1 MSRLNVAKDW
11 ETWKNAIQ
19 TLYIVENRHLEG
31 EQGVIEEMA
40 RRHNFQASK
49 NQYERHLKRWG
60 FSKKKTKEMWQV
72 ISGKVRK
79 RKQNHKKTNVYLDGI
94 LVPAK
99 KLSKEMSRQGFMSTT
114 ERLTWAQAPSP
125 RTPEGFNFRTPSTI
139 TVSRLIF
146 EELPIL
152 QCQESIQKLLG
163 SPLHF
168 DQDSNALVTAVG
180 NLLSDKAKSPAAS
193 MLGSFLPIAAFKD
206 EPFGSNL
213 AIERSDQ
220 LGSVQV
226 LSFLTYMTSNNLFA
240 EFMGNERALYHW
252 VKLHGPSSVAMFK
265 TIEGPSADAVFQNM
279 FRLAVEAEDLQ
290 MVKHLIN
297 MGANPNEPGCKH
309 VGCPEV
315 FTPLQYACL
324 RGNTPLVKELIRAG
338 STIDDAEYGWK
349 GSTLGLA
356 IFGFG
361 QRDSHENHLGIPRS
375 AIHELDSLYDDD
387 EMNEEEWRKQRVLLE
402 MNEERDLLE
411 LVRVLVQSHAKVNL
425 AYAATSEDDEDKD
438 EDGNYDKSYPLLP
451 GSYRS
456 PLSIASA
463 YLYPLIVDFLLCNK
477 ADASYRAHPDNTSLA
492 LSECLF
498 SGVYGPHGMSDGFF
512 ESETSA
518 KARILHI
525 VSSLIAAGAEVNGK
539 PDYHIAGLREVTDCT
554 CLSAKMSE
562 DCYQSAV
569 DLAIRIEDAELINL
583 MISAGAIR
591 NSHCLNVA
599 IRHERFDIFR
609 RLIDSVADLPDWTTS
624 PLDECSTDT
633 VGPWPGASQ
642 QAIRDFQG
650 KRGLILA
657 AICLGETSFLED
669 FLESTESQNAGILDG
684 CRGLTQA
691 LEHCCSRGFTEII
704 RLLLRP
710 NAIHKPLPESVMDC
724 VLPTA
729 IEMCHTAIVNLL
741 LEAGANIH
749 AAGEPLIRLAI
760 RQDDLQLLRKLIE
773 AGVSLKSTT
782 LPGCH
787 VEGRGNM
794 LVLAIDRGNDAMI
807 AEILQA
813 GVGIDEL
820 GKVDHDFRVCPSW
833 QGSFSCRCCPP
844 LTMAILSKRWALV
857 EQLRRAQASGKA
869 SCSNPALYCIRTPLW
884 AALKTQNFQLVQ
896 KLLEDG
902 AEVNDRSAM
911 IEVVHFPKLLQDF
924 TARFARSAN
933 QGQVFHS
940 LAQGLNTLLRE
951 AEQTESIRWILHSG
965 LVAHSALNLDYP
977 TGAPKG
983 ETPLGIVLQRETMAQ
998 RHEILQLL
1006 LECGANP
1013 SIVAT
1018 TASYNNVTNKT
1029 ALMAAIDAN
1038 DLESVDML
1046 LEYGANVNQHAAEGM
1061 YYSHAQYATR
1071 WGNEII
1077 LRALLDRECDPN
1089 AVSSWTN
1096 PNKWSEQVGAA
1107 IQIAT
1112 EKDNLEM
1119 VQTLLEHKASPDA
1132 VTRTSP
1138 HTSLQIAC
1146 RNGNK
1151 AIVELLLE
1159 YGANINAPPA
1169 KRYGATALQFAAIGG
1184 YLGIAFLLLEKGADV
1199 NAPPSEF
1206 GGRTALE
1213 GAAEHGRIDMIQ
1225 LLKNKGAFTEAGH
1238 EQYDRALA
1246 RALENG
1252 QGAARRLLLSYLT

>member
-11 ETWKNAIQ
+11 ETWKNAIH
-19 TLYIVENRHLEG
+19 TLYIVEDRRLEG

-49 NQYERHLKRWG
+49 SQYEGHLKRWR

-79 RKQNHKKTNVYLDGI
+79 RRENHKSSNVYLNGL

-99 KLSKEMSRQGFMSTT
+99 KLSKEISRQGFMSTT
-114 ERLTWAQAPSP
+114 ERLAWAQ
-125 RTPEGFNFRTPSTI
+125 E
-139 TVSRLIF
+139 
-146 EELPIL
+146 
-152 QCQESIQKLLG
+152 

-206 EPFGSNL
+206 EPIGSSL
-213 AIERSDQ
+213 AIERSNQ
-220 LGSVQV
+220 LGSVQL
-226 LSFLTYMTSNNLFA
+226 LSFLTYMISNNLFA
-240 EFMGNERALYHW
+240 EFMGNKRALYHW
-252 VKLHGPSSVAMFK
+252 VKLHGPSSVAVFK

-361 QRDSHENHLGIPRS
+361 QRDSQKNYLNIQRS
-375 AIHELDSLYDDD
+375 AIHELDLLYEDE
-387 EMNEEEWRKQRVLLE
+387 EMNKEEWKKERVLLE
-402 MNEERDLLE
+402 LNEERDLLE
-411 LVRVLVQSHAKVNL
+411 LVRVLVQSHAKVNV
-425 AYAATSEDDEDKD
+425 AYEVTSDREYYRSLSILPE
-438 EDGNYDKSYPLLP
+438 SYH
-451 GSYRS
+451 S
-456 PLSIASA
+456 PLSIAST
-463 YLYPLIVDFLLCNK
+463 YLYTLIVDFLLCNN
-477 ADASYRAHPDNTSLA
+477 ADASYRAHPDNISLA

-498 SGVYGPHGMSDGFF
+498 AGIYGPYGVCRGLF
-512 ESETSA
+512 EPDTSA
-518 KARILHI
+518 KARVLHI
-525 VSSLIAAGAEVNGK
+525 VSSLKLAGVEFHGK
-539 PDYHIAGLREVTDCT
+539 LDYDIAGLREVTDCT
-554 CLSAKMSE
+554 CLSTRDFTPS
-562 DCYQSAV
+562 CYHSAV
-569 DLAIRIEDAELINL
+569 DLAIIIDDAELIKL
-583 MISAGAIR
+583 MISAGAVL

-599 IRHERFDIFR
+599 IGHERFDTFR
-609 RLIDSVADLPDWTTS
+609 RLIDSVTDLPDWTTS
-624 PLDECSTDT
+624 PLDAHSTDS
-633 VGPWPGASQ
+633 VEPWAEDSQ
-642 QAIRDFQG
+642 QALRDLQR

-657 AICLGETSFLED
+657 AMRLGETSFLEN
-669 FLESTESQNAGILDG
+669 FLESPENQITGILDG

-691 LEHCCSRGFTEII
+691 LERCCHRGFTETI
-704 RLLLRP
+704 RFLLRP
-710 NAIHKPLPESVMDC
+710 NAMYGSLLGPIVDH
-724 VLPTA
+724 VLHVA
-729 IEMCHTAIVNLL
+729 IEIDRKEIINLL

-749 AAGEPLIRLAI
+749 AAGVPLICLAI

-773 AGVSLKSTT
+773 AGVSLESTT
-782 LPGCH
+782 PPGCH
-787 VEGRGNM
+787 VEGLGNM

-813 GVGIDEL
+813 GVGIDDL
-820 GKVDHDFRVCPSW
+820 GKVDHDFRVCSSW

-857 EQLRRAQASGKA
+857 EQLRRAQTSGKA
-869 SCSNPALYCIRTPLW
+869 SCSNPALHCIRTPLW

-940 LAQGLNTLLRE
+940 LAQGLATLLRE

-965 LVAHSALNLDYP
+965 LVARSALNLDYP
-977 TGAPKG
+977 TGASKG

-1018 TASYNNVTNKT
+1018 TASHNHDTNKT

-1038 DLESVDML
+1038 DLESVDIL

-1071 WGNEII
+1071 RGNEII
-1077 LRALLDRECDPN
+1077 LRALLDRGCDPN
-1089 AVSSWTN
+1089 SVSSWTS
-1096 PNKWSEQVGAA
+1096 PNEWFEEVGTA

-1112 EKDNLEM
+1112 EKNRLEM
-1119 VQTLLEHKASPDA
+1119 IQTLLEYKASPDA
-1132 VTRTSP
+1132 VTQTSP

-1146 RNGNK
+1146 QNGNK

-1159 YGANINAPPA
+1159 YGANVNAPPA
-1169 KRYGATALQFAAIGG
+1169 KRYGATALQFAVIGG
-1184 YLGIAFLLLEKGADV
+1184 YLGIAFLLLEKEADV

-1206 GGRTALE
+1206 EGRTALE
-1213 GAAEHGRIDMIQ
+1213 GAAEHGRTDMIR
-1225 LLKNKGAFTEAGH
+1225 LLKNKGAVMEPGQ

>member
-11 ETWKNAIQ
+11 ETWKNAIH
-19 TLYIVENRHLEG
+19 TLYIVEDRRLEG

-49 NQYERHLKRWG
+49 SQYEGHLKRWR

-79 RKQNHKKTNVYLDGI
+79 RKENHKSSNVYLNGL

-99 KLSKEMSRQGFMSTT
+99 KLSKEISRQGFMSTT
-114 ERLTWAQAPSP
+114 ERLAWAQ
-125 RTPEGFNFRTPSTI
+125 
-139 TVSRLIF
+139 
-146 EELPIL
+146 
-152 QCQESIQKLLG
+152 G

-180 NLLSDKAKSPAAS
+180 NLLSDKAKSPTAS

-206 EPFGSNL
+206 EPFGSSL

-226 LSFLTYMTSNNLFA
+226 LSFLTYMISNNLFA

-279 FRLAVEAEDLQ
+279 FRLAVEVEDLQ

-309 VGCPEV
+309 VECPEV

-361 QRDSHENHLGIPRS
+361 QRDSQKNYLNIQRS
-375 AIHELDSLYDDD
+375 AIHELDLLYEDE
-387 EMNEEEWRKQRVLLE
+387 EMNKEEWKKERVLLE
-402 MNEERDLLE
+402 LNEERDLLE
-411 LVRVLVQSHAKVNL
+411 LVRVLVQSHAKVNV
-425 AYAATSEDDEDKD
+425 AYEATSDREYYRSLSILPE
-438 EDGNYDKSYPLLP
+438 SYH
-451 GSYRS
+451 S
-456 PLSIASA
+456 PLSIAST
-463 YLYPLIVDFLLCNK
+463 YLYTLIVDFLLCNN
-477 ADASYRAHPDNTSLA
+477 ADASYRAHPDNISLA

-498 SGVYGPHGMSDGFF
+498 AGIYGPYGVCRGLF
-512 ESETSA
+512 EPDTSA
-518 KARILHI
+518 KARVLHI
-525 VSSLIAAGAEVNGK
+525 VSSLKLAGVEFHGKLDYDIEGLREVT
-539 PDYHIAGLREVTDCT
+539 DCIREVTDCT
-554 CLSAKMSE
+554 CLSTGDFTPS
-562 DCYQSAV
+562 CYHSAV
-569 DLAIRIEDAELINL
+569 DIAIIIDDAELIKL
-583 MISAGAIR
+583 MISAGAVL

-599 IRHERFDIFR
+599 IGHERFDTFR
-609 RLIDSVADLPDWTTS
+609 RLIDSVTDLPDWTTS
-624 PLDECSTDT
+624 PLDAHSTDS
-633 VGPWPGASQ
+633 VEPWAEDSQ
-642 QAIRDFQG
+642 QALRDLQR

-657 AICLGETSFLED
+657 AIRLGETSFLEN
-669 FLESTESQNAGILDG
+669 FLESPENQITGILDG

-691 LEHCCSRGFTEII
+691 LERCCYRGFTETI
-704 RLLLRP
+704 RFLLRP
-710 NAIHKPLPESVMDC
+710 NAMFGSLLGPIVDH
-724 VLPTA
+724 VLHVA
-729 IEMCHTAIVNLL
+729 IEIDRKEIINLL

-749 AAGEPLIRLAI
+749 AAGVPLICLAI

-773 AGVSLKSTT
+773 AGVSLESTT
-782 LPGCH
+782 PPGCH
-787 VEGRGNM
+787 VEGLGNM

-813 GVGIDEL
+813 GVGIDDL
-820 GKVDHDFRVCPSW
+820 GKVDHGFCVYSSW
-833 QGSFSCRCCPP
+833 QGPFSCRCCPP
-844 LTMAILSKRWALV
+844 LTMAILRKKWTLV
-857 EQLRRAQASGKA
+857 EQLRCAQASVKA
-869 SCSNPALYCIRTPLW
+869 SCSTPASHRIRTPLW
-884 AALKTQNFQLVQ
+884 AALKTRNLQLVQ
-896 KLLEDG
+896 KLLDDG
-902 AEVNDRSAM
+902 AEVNDQSAM
-911 IEVVHFPKLLQDF
+911 IEVAHHPELLKDF
-924 TARFARSAN
+924 MARLARSPK
-933 QGQVFHS
+933 QRQVFYS
-940 LAQGLNTLLRE
+940 LASSLVSLLLE
-951 AEQTESIRWILHSG
+951 DNQAESIRWILHSG
-965 LVAHSALNLDYP
+965 LVACSAMNLEYP
-977 TGAPKG
+977 THIQVS
-983 ETPLGIVLQRETMAQ
+983 ETPLGIVLRRKTMEQ

-1006 LECGANP
+1006 LKCGADP
-1013 SIVAT
+1013 CIVVT
-1018 TASYNNVTNKT
+1018 TAPHIYFTKRT
-1029 ALMAAIDAN
+1029 PLMVAIHAA
-1038 DLESVDML
+1038 DLESVEIL
-1046 LEYGANVNQHAAEGM
+1046 LEYGANVNQQAVAGV
-1061 YYSHAQYATR
+1061 YYSHAQYAART
-1071 WGNEII
+1071 GPEII
-1077 LRALLDRECDPN
+1077 LRALLDRGCDPN
-1089 AVSSWTN
+1089 AVSSWTD
-1096 PNKWSEQVGAA
+1096 PKKWSVQVGAA

-1112 EKDNLEM
+1112 ENDSLEM

-1206 GGRTALE
+1206 EGRTALE
-1213 GAAEHGRIDMIQ
+1213 GAAEHSRTDMMQ
-1225 LLKNKGAFTEAGH
+1225 LLKNKGAITEAGQEH
-1238 EQYDRALA
+1238 YDRALA

-1252 QGAARRLLLSYLT
+1252 QHAARRLLLSYLI